1 MPDATPYFELHI
13 RPMFRPIDREHM
25 RSRFDLWNYE
35 AVKRNAAKIL
45 TAVKQPAAFA
55 MPTKAFGGPWPLGW
69 VDVFK
74 QWVDL
79 GCPRLVLSK
88 GAYDVDRLADASVRL
103 SVSVSLTNGAEDAW
117 IDKERS
123 PQGTAEY
130 TVYLRPAPNGEVK
143 PPRTH
148 NMVEK
153 LASDVTIVAI
163 VDVVG
168 RQEFPVPP
176 AIA

>member
-1 MPDATPYFELHI
+1 MADTTPYFELHI

-25 RSRFDLWNYE
+25 RSRFDLWNYD
-35 AVKRNAAKIL
+35 AVKSNAANIL
-45 TAVKQPAAFA
+45 TAVNQPAAFA
-55 MPTKAFGGPWPLGW
+55 MPTKAFGGPWPQGW
-69 VDVFK
+69 VDVFQK
-74 QWVDL
+74 WVNL
-79 GCPRLVLSK
+79 GCPRLALSK
-88 GAYDVDRLADASVRL
+88 GTYDVDRLADASVRL

-117 IDKERS
+117 IDKGTS
-123 PQGTAEY
+123 AQGTAEY

-148 NMVEK
+148 NMVEE
-153 LASDVTIVAI
+153 LTSDVTIVAL
-163 VDVVG
+163 VDVDG